1 MKKLVVISESF
12 KGTLSSLEICEI
24 AKRSVPAIL
33 PGCEV
38 AAVPVADGGEGTV
51 ECFLQALP
59 GAEAVTVP
67 ATGPWGEPIQAV
79 YCRQGARAV
88 IEMASAAGL
97 PMVGAR
103 RDAGRTTTYGVGQLI
118 RHAVEHGCKEIL
130 LGLGGSCTNDGGCGC
145 AAALGVRFRK
155 ADGSEFVPVGADLDQ
170 IAGIDRAEAEGLL
183 RGVQIT
189 VMCDVD
195 NPLHGPRGAAHVFA
209 PQKGA
214 DKAEVERLDAN
225 LKDLDRAI
233 QKDLGRDL
241 GQAPGAGAAGG
252 MGAGCMAFLNAE
264 LKSGIEAVLDLV
276 EFDRQLEGADLVI
289 TGEGRIDG
297 QSVHGKVI
305 SGIARRTRAKGVPL
319 VAIVGGIA
327 DGAEEAYDLGVTALF
342 GTDRQA
348 AAFEQVAPRTR
359 ENYQRT
365 LEDILRLIRAVEERR
380 AGKT

>member
-1 MKKLVVISESF
+1 MKKIVVISDSF

-24 AKRSVPAIL
+24 AKQSVPKIL
-33 PGCEV
+33 PGCQI

-59 GAEAVTVP
+59 GAQAVTVP
-67 ATGPWGEPIQAV
+67 VTGPWEENIEAV
-79 YCRQGARAV
+79 YCRQGGRAV

-97 PMVGAR
+97 PMVGER
-103 RDAGRTTTYGVGQLI
+103 RSAGKTSTYGVGQLI
-118 RHAVEHGCKEIL
+118 RHAVENGCTEVL

-145 AAALGVRFRK
+145 AAALGVVFQK
-155 ADGSEFVPVGADLDQ
+155 ADGSRFVPVGEDLDQ
-170 IAGIDRAEAEGLL
+170 IARIDRSEADALL
-183 RGVQIT
+183 RGVKVT

-214 DKAEVERLDAN
+214 DEAEVERLDAN
-225 LKDLDRAI
+225 LKALDQAI
-233 QKDLGRDL
+233 QKDLGLSL
-241 GQAPGAGAAGG
+241 GQTSGAGAAGG
-252 MGAGCMAFLNAE
+252 MGAGCIAFLNAE

-276 EFDRQLEGADLVI
+276 EFDRQLEDADLVV

-305 SGIARRTRAKGVPL
+305 SGIAKRTQPRNVPL

-327 DGAEEAYDLGVTALF
+327 DGAEEAYDLGVTAVF
-342 GTDRQA
+342 GIDRQA

-365 LEDILRLIRAVEERR
+365 LEDILRLIRAVE
-380 AGKT
+380 AKKI